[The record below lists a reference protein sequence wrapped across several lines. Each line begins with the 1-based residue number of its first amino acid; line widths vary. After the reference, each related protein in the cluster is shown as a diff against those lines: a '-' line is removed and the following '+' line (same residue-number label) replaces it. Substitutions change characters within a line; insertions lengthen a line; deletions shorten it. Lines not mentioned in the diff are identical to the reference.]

1 MYDIAV
7 IGGGPAGLSAAI
19 QVRARNKSVLVV
31 SGDDRD
37 NPLYKTSRIDNYLGF
52 YNVTGPELLERFR
65 THAGQMG
72 AERRDGRV
80 LNLLA
85 VGGAYYLSI
94 GSEVEQ
100 ARAVVLAT
108 GVVRAKKYPGEAER
122 LGAGVSYCATCDGM
136 LYRGKPVAV
145 VGRSGDAPREAS
157 YLKSLGCQVVY
168 AAAKRPETLEEDI
181 PFVQA
186 NRLEITGA
194 QTVTALVADGAPIP
208 CSGVFILR
216 DAVAPTDLLPQLETR
231 ENAIR
236 VDRSM
241 STSVPGV
248 FAAGDC
254 TGGPLQV
261 SKAVGEGLVAALSAA
276 EYLDRRGSEPPAGA
290 SSRT

>member
-136 LYRGKPVAV
+136 LYRGKPVVV
-145 VGRSGDAPREAS
+145 VGKTHEAPGEANW
-157 YLKSLGCQVVY
+157 LKEIGCQVTYVSEKEPQGLNQ
-168 AAAKRPETLEEDI
+168 AI
-181 PFVQA
+181 PFVKSA
-186 NRLEITGA
+186 RPEILGE
-194 QTVTALVADGAPIP
+194 QGVTALRAGDREIP
-208 CSGVFILR
+208 CQGVFILR
-216 DAVAPTDLLPQLETR
+216 PSLAPADLLPGLKLEGGYL
-231 ENAIR
+231 A

-241 STSVPGV
+241 ATSVPGV

-254 TGGPLQV
+254 TGLPLQI
-261 SKAVGEGLVAALSAA
+261 SKAVGEGQVAGHRAA
-276 EYLDRRGSEPPAGA
+276 EYVDKLEKAN
-290 SSRT
+290 